1 MKRFFY
7 TLVVSLLFTS
17 CEVFEG
23 PSKMIWIYPYKLNG
37 PIYSYVEEGVFFLI
51 SDSLEL
57 NYLPKSWRRMEQDFE
72 IKGFDFEEGYFY
84 QLEVRDKNK
93 DQGRGFVLKSII
105 QKQKDYT
112 YRLHGKWRSI
122 PTQVLGSFELNIS
135 KYSRISSMPSCF
147 MIESSLGEVGEKKI
161 QLFTNPISGLFPCGK
176 PAPWDPKPTG
186 GPSPL
191 SLLPQ
196 ATSYKVRPDGLLE
209 LFDAQENLLV
219 RFQKSE

>member
-1 MKRFFY
+1 MRK
-7 TLVVSLLFTS
+7 LLLLIISILLFNS
-17 CEVFEG
+17 CILIEG
-23 PSKMIWIYPYKLNG
+23 PEKVIWIYPYKLNG
-37 PIYSYVEEGVFFLI
+37 PISSSVEEGVFFLI

-57 NYLPKSWRRMEQDFE
+57 NYLPKSWIRMEQDFE

-84 QLEVRDKNK
+84 QLEVQDKNNN
-93 DQGRGFVLKSII
+93 QGRTFVLKSIL

-112 YRLHGKWRSI
+112 YRLHGKWISI

-147 MIESSLGEVGEKKI
+147 LIESSLGEVGEKKI
-161 QLFTNPISGLFPCGK
+161 QLFTNPISGLFSCGK
-176 PAPWDPKPTG
+176 PAPWDPQPT

-196 ATSYKVRPDGLLE
+196 ATEYKVRPDGLLE

-219 RFQKSE
+219 QFQKSE